1 MSLKMKEF
9 PLSLNSSDLD
19 NISDL
24 KVIGKLILR
33 LLMSLRVSQKYGPW
47 LLNY

>member
-1 MSLKMKEF
+1 MKEF

-24 KVIGKLILR
+24 KVIGKLVLR
-33 LLMSLRVSQKYGPW
+33 LLMSLRVSQK
-47 LLNY
+47 